1 MFSLHKSSRFFVLR
15 NNDSE
20 DSKHSECSINSGFTE
35 KLRFLHYTLFLS
47 SVNSEQSQKLPSH
60 YDYH

>member
-1 MFSLHKSSRFFVLR
+1 MLK

-35 KLRFLHYTLFLS
+35 KLRFLHYTLFLL
-47 SVNSEQSQKLPSH
+47 SVNSNRAESKIALSL
-60 YDYH
+60 